1 MNKLRLGT
9 ILFLSIIGISS
20 CEKDDIC
27 VDADTPLLVLEFFD
41 IADTSALKEVPNLRV
56 IGLGQS
62 ANLNAVA
69 NLNTISIPLKTTED
83 ATSLLMVSN
92 SALDE
97 NGNETGNIDTLTF
110 SYNRLENFASR
121 GCGFIVNYENLTDQL
136 ASGADNWIQD
146 VEIVRSLIINTDST
160 HVKIFH

>member
-1 MNKLRLGT
+1 
-9 ILFLSIIGISS
+9 
-20 CEKDDIC
+20 
-27 VDADTPLLVLEFFD
+27 
-41 IADTSALKEVPNLRV
+41 
-56 IGLGQS
+56 
-62 ANLNAVA
+62 
-69 NLNTISIPLKTTED
+69 
-83 ATSLLMVSN
+83 MVSN